1 MSMLKMTYEIA
12 GDIRDGKIT
21 LEDAM
26 GTWGHIID
34 RDTLEEVLASLDCV
48 RHEEDADGEDIIVI
62 RDDSWERTWSEEDP
76 A

>member
-48 RHEEDADGEDIIVI
+48 CHEEDADGEDIIVI